1 MFYIVLCKHKPM
13 NYRYFFSSKINWLSN
28 AHWRVSGLPTWG
40 KRCCA
45 VICNIPRH
53 VVTQP
58 PSVILSIVNIHIRY
72 ADGIHCVPV
81 CSQTS
86 TEVQGVPDTSETG
99 IATTKA
105 QTASLRPSARQL
117 QRTMNIVHDL
127 RNVSKLKYRYIEQSF
142 TLTNDNIWH
151 YLKYLFVNGS

>member
-1 MFYIVLCKHKPM
+1 M
-13 NYRYFFSSKINWLSN
+13 
-28 AHWRVSGLPTWG
+28 
-40 KRCCA
+40 
-45 VICNIPRH
+45 ICNIPRH